1 MDYPE
6 AKAEVSGIN
15 AEDTNVDVMDNED
28 ILINSENN
36 QNMDEGS
43 SGFLGKINNN
53 LALFAGGLILGII
66 LFLMTRLIFS
76 KI

>member
-43 SGFLGKINNN
+43 SGLLGKINNN
-53 LALFAGGLILGII
+53 LALFAGGLVLSII
-66 LFLMTRLIFS
+66 LFLVARLIFR
-76 KI
+76 KM